1 MTPFIAELFGTF
13 LMLLLGGGVVANVV
27 LEGTK
32 GQHGGWIVIT
42 TGWALAVFVG
52 VSVASSYSGAH
63 LNPAVTLS
71 VWILG
76 EISAVTA
83 LQYVAAQFIGAA
95 LGALTVSYLYRQHL
109 LCTPDSGR
117 TQAAFC
123 TAPAIRST
131 PHNLFSEALGT
142 FVLITAIL
150 FFQEPSLEVNETAG
164 VIGLGS
170 IGAFPVAFLVW
181 VIGLSLGGT
190 TGYAINPARD
200 LAPRI
205 VYWLIPLPD
214 KSKFDGAYAWIPV
227 VGPLLGSGIATVLYQ
242 ILISP

>member
-32 GQHGGWIVIT
+32 GQNGGWIVIT

-52 VSVASSYSGAH
+52 VSVASAYSGAH

-71 VWILG
+71 VWMLG
-76 EISAVTA
+76 DITTTNA
-83 LQYVAAQFIGAA
+83 LQYIAAQFIGATF
-95 LGALTVSYLYRQHL
+95 GAFAVSILYRQHL
-109 LCTPDSGR
+109 LKTHDSSR
-117 TQAAFC
+117 TQAVFC
-123 TAPAIRST
+123 TAPALRST
-131 PHNLFSEALGT
+131 PSNLLSEALGT

-150 FFQEPSLEVNETAG
+150 FFQEPSLQVNETAG

-200 LAPRI
+200 LAPRM
-205 VYWLIPLPD
+205 VYWIIPLPT
-214 KSKFDGAYAWIPV
+214 KQPFDPSYTWIPL
-227 VGPLLGSGIATVLYQ
+227 VGPMIGSAIATLLHQ